1 MRLAITLFISMCF
14 LFSQHANAR
23 LGETKTQ
30 LDARFGPCIRTL
42 PADRGEEMLQYRLK
56 NLMVLITL
64 VHGKS
69 EMEIYAPQDARTP
82 FRQSETQ
89 SLLED
94 NSFGK
99 RWRSITNIPAWF
111 LGSSPDP
118 RSWIAVATYFPK
130 SAQMIA
136 PSLTIMT
143 ADYARRRGLM
153 PKI

>member
-1 MRLAITLFISMCF
+1 MLRLAITLFISACF
-14 LFSQHANAR
+14 LSQHAGAR

-30 LDARFGPCIRTL
+30 LDARFGPCIRKL

-82 FRQSETQ
+82 FRQSEIQ
-89 SLLED
+89 SLLKV

-99 RWRSITNIPAWF
+99 RWGSITNI
-111 LGSSPDP
+111 
-118 RSWIAVATYFPK
+118 
-130 SAQMIA
+130 
-136 PSLTIMT
+136 
-143 ADYARRRGLM
+143 
-153 PKI
+153 